1 MKFSDL
7 NKPKLNDT
15 SKIAKEKVQIGPINK
30 EEIESKDPKKEIL
43 KQKSEIKE
51 SFENLKTEKEEEGM
65 VKDVRFSIKRN
76 DSYSQNI
83 KIKKDDFAQ
92 NESEIKEEIDEDFLY
107 ARSKRFYDELVT
119 MNREAYACADNQNYL
134 KAYDTVMLMSDYI
147 LKNIFSDNYILNLLK
162 YLTPQ
167 NYLYSHTLN
176 VSILSGLISAE
187 LGYAE
192 KEIRE
197 VVISSL
203 CYDLGMLKHKN
214 FYSVERAL
222 NKEELNAVKNH
233 VEDGVKIV
241 EKIFS
246 FEPELKDTV
255 SEITYLSHERADG
268 SGYFGLSSD
277 KITEKSQ
284 IIAVSDVY
292 EAMTHRRTYRDPY
305 EQPSIIYKF
314 MQDFK
319 KSFNQRAVK
328 GLISVLSVYPP
339 QSIVRLSTGE
349 ICKPIIIN
357 PKKPTRPVVKVIA
370 GPDFDKVSPFILD
383 LTDYPLTSID
393 TWVRYKDMFS
403 ANPDLYR
410 EEEVLWLW
418 IDW

>member
-7 NKPKLNDT
+7 NKSKLNDT
-15 SKIAKEKVQIGPINK
+15 SKITKENTKVGPINK
-30 EEIESKDPKKEIL
+30 EEIESEDSKKEIF

-51 SFENLKTEKEEEGM
+51 SMENLKNEKEKEKII
-65 VKDVRFSIKRN
+65 KDVRFSIKRE
-76 DSYSQNI
+76 DFYSQNI
-83 KIKKDDFAQ
+83 KIKKDDL
-92 NESEIKEEIDEDFLY
+92 NRKESVVKEEIDEDFLL
-107 ARSKRFYDELVT
+107 ARSKRFYDELIT
-119 MNREAYACADNQNYL
+119 INREICGFVDNQNYL
-134 KAYDTVMLMSDYI
+134 KAYDSIMLMADYI
-147 LKNIFSDNYILNLLK
+147 LKNVFSDNYILNLLR

-167 NYLYSHTLN
+167 NYLYSHMLN
-176 VSILSGLISAE
+176 VSILSGLISKD
-187 LGYAE
+187 LGYLE
-192 KEIRE
+192 KEIRD

-203 CYDLGMLKHKN
+203 CYDLGMLKYKN
-214 FYSVERAL
+214 FYSLDRSL
-222 NKEELNAVKNH
+222 NKEEFEAVKNH
-233 VEDGVKIV
+233 VEDGVRIV

-255 SEITYLSHERADG
+255 SEITYLSHERSDG
-268 SGYFGLSSD
+268 SGYFGFSSD
-277 KITEKSQ
+277 KLTEKSQ

-292 EAMTHRRTYRDPY
+292 EAMTHRRTYREPY
-305 EQPSIIYKF
+305 EQPAIIYKF

-357 PKKPTRPVVKVIA
+357 KKKPTRPVVKVIA
-370 GPDFDKVSPFILD
+370 GPDFNKVSPFILD
-383 LTDYPLTSID
+383 ITDYPLTSID
-393 TWVRYKDMFS
+393 TWVRHKDIFS